1 MWIYNSQSRKLSK
14 FFYKIAHIY
23 LIVPNHDMF
32 ILLFF
37 YFLTLTCQYFYLC
50 HMISSSL
57 LCCFTS
63 LLFSRFY
70 VKKCFRILRILA
82 FIFEMLSSTTL
93 ILHSG
98 YVGIFKFQIFTY
110 INIYFCKLL
119 LRLVCINLCYF
130 ELFFIAVYQICVWCH
145 IFKTNLTLVCW
156 WFWLIFDLSII

>member
-1 MWIYNSQSRKLSK
+1 MWVYDSQSRKLSK
-14 FFYKIAHIY
+14 FFYKTAHIY

-32 ILLFF
+32 ILLVFDF
-37 YFLTLTCQYFYLC
+37 VTLTCQYFYLC

-57 LCCFTS
+57 LCCFT
-63 LLFSRFY
+63 
-70 VKKCFRILRILA
+70 CFRILRIPA

-93 ILHSG
+93 ILHNG